1 MGAGA
6 GAGAGR
12 RAGGRGRRARAA
24 AEAGGQDVSV
34 TEVNPVTGEE
44 VKVGG
49 GVQRKEI
56 SAGGFQWSYLEAGA
70 EGSPTVLLLHG
81 ALCSGQSY
89 REAASGLAEKG
100 YRCIAPDWLGHGAS
114 EIPSPGSFA
123 YDEAAYVRALDAFV
137 QAAGVGTGYILVTQ
151 GFVLSQYGLKYAL
164 QHEDDIANLVILSTP
179 LGAKSAL
186 PGPLGQLDSP
196 FLKMLAQRRP
206 IDVGAFTIS
215 GGPYTIRASD
225 VEAYQAPFETEA
237 GREALHAMMDALN
250 FKELLEE
257 VSDGFRGWKT
267 DSCVAWGDT
276 DRYLDLETAL
286 SWQEDKRTCI
296 QTHMFKKS
304 CGHYPQT
311 DYPELV
317 VELVDKVVKGEEI
330 NQSAKGRKRVGDAQS
345 AGA

>member
-1 MGAGA
+1 
-6 GAGAGR
+6 
-12 RAGGRGRRARAA
+12 
-24 AEAGGQDVSV
+24 VSV
-34 TEVNPVTGEE
+34 AEVNPVTGEE
-44 VKVGG
+44 VQVGA
-49 GVQRKEI
+49 GVQRKEL

-81 ALCSGQSY
+81 ALCSGQSW

-100 YRCIAPDWLGHGAS
+100 YRCIAPDWLGHGSS
-114 EIPSPGSFA
+114 EIPSPASFA
-123 YDEAAYVRALDAFV
+123 FDGASYLRALDAFV
-137 QAAGVGTGYILVTQ
+137 QAAGVGTGYVMVTQ
-151 GFVLSQYGLKYAL
+151 GFVLGQYGLKYAL
-164 QHEDDIANLVILSTP
+164 QNEEDIANLVILSTP

-186 PGPLGQLDSP
+186 PGPLGQLDNP
-196 FLKMLAQRRP
+196 FLKMVAQRRP
-206 IDVGAFTIS
+206 IDVGAFTLS

-276 DRYLDLETAL
+276 DRYLDLDTAL
-286 SWQEDKRTCI
+286 EWQEDKRTCI
-296 QTHMFKKS
+296 QTHLFKKS
-304 CGHYPQT
+304 CGHFPQT

-317 VELVDKVVKGEEI
+317 VELVDKVVKGEEV
-330 NQSAKGRKRVGDAQS
+330 NQSAKGRKRVGDLNS
-345 AGA
+345 AGS

>member
-1 MGAGA
+1 VA
-6 GAGAGR
+6 
-12 RAGGRGRRARAA
+12 ARAA
-24 AEAGGQDVSV
+24 GEGVDVSV
-34 TEVNPVTGEE
+34 AEVNPVTGEE
-44 VKVGG
+44 VKVGA

-56 SAGGFQWSYLEAGA
+56 SAGGFRWSYLEAGSG
-70 EGSPTVLLLHG
+70 GSPTVLLLHG

-100 YRCIAPDWLGHGAS
+100 YRCIAPDWLGHGSS
-114 EIPSPGSFA
+114 EVPSPTNFA
-123 YDEAAYVRALDAFV
+123 FDEAAYVRALDAFV
-137 QAAGVGTGYILVTQ
+137 KAADVGSDYILVTQ

-164 QHEDDIANLVILSTP
+164 QHEADIKNLVILSTP
-179 LGAKSAL
+179 LGSASVL
-186 PGPLGQLDSP
+186 PGPLGQLDNP

-206 IDVGAFTIS
+206 VDVGAFTLS

-237 GREALHAMMDALN
+237 GREALHAMMDACD
-250 FKELLEE
+250 FKRLLEE
-257 VSDGFRGWKT
+257 VSDGFCSWKT

-276 DRYLDLETAL
+276 DRYLDLDTAI

-296 QTHMFKKS
+296 TTHLFKKS

-317 VELVDKVVKGEEI
+317 VELVDKVVRGEEL
-330 NQSAKGRKRVGDAQS
+330 NESAKGKKRVGDANS